1 MSTGNQRERKN
12 RRFGIMNKTWKS
24 QVGGILAIVGGV
36 IGLLGCMGLLIAI
49 TVLGTVW
56 QWGLMP
62 VNVIGILW
70 IILVPMFIC
79 GVTAIIGG
87 IFAIQRKYYGMALT
101 GAIAA
106 LFPAAIFGLGAIVF
120 TAISRD
126 EFGTEIKQEVKQ
138 VTLVQKA
145 N

>member
-1 MSTGNQRERKN
+1 MD
-12 RRFGIMNKTWKS
+12 KTWKS
-24 QVGGILAIVGGV
+24 QVGGILAIIGGV
-36 IGLLGCMGLLIAI
+36 IGLLACMGLLIAI

-62 VNVIGILW
+62 INVIGILW

-87 IFAIQRKYYGMALT
+87 VCAVQRKYYGIALA
-101 GAIAA
+101 GAITA
-106 LFPAAIFGLGAIVF
+106 LFPGWIFGIGAIVF
-120 TAISRD
+120 TAIGRG
-126 EFGTEIKQEVKQ
+126 EFVTETKPEIKQVAAAEK
-138 VTLVQKA
+138 T

>member
-1 MSTGNQRERKN
+1 MD
-12 RRFGIMNKTWKS
+12 KTWKS

-49 TVLGTVW
+49 TVLGTIW

-79 GVTAIIGG
+79 GVLAIVGG
-87 IFAIQRKYYGMALT
+87 VFAVQRKNYGMALT

-126 EFGTEIKQEVKQ
+126 EFGTESKPAVKS
-138 VTLVQKA
+138 VTAVEKT

>member
-1 MSTGNQRERKN
+1 
-12 RRFGIMNKTWKS
+12 MNKTWKS
-24 QVGGILAIVGGV
+24 QVGGILAIIGGV

-56 QWGLMP
+56 QWGMMP

-79 GVTAIIGG
+79 GVLAVIGG
-87 IFAIQRKYYGMALT
+87 IFAVQRKNYAMALT

-106 LFPAAIFGLGAIVF
+106 LFPGWIFGLGAIVF

-126 EFGTEIKQEVKQ
+126 EFGTETKPAVSPAAAAEK
-138 VTLVQKA
+138 T

>member
-1 MSTGNQRERKN
+1 MFICG
-12 RRFGIMNKTWKS
+12 
-24 QVGGILAIVGGV
+24 VLAIVGGV
-36 IGLLGCMGLLIAI
+36 
-49 TVLGTVW
+49 
-56 QWGLMP
+56 
-62 VNVIGILW
+62 
-70 IILVPMFIC
+70 
-79 GVTAIIGG
+79 
-87 IFAIQRKYYGMALT
+87 FAVQRKNYGMALT

>member
-1 MSTGNQRERKN
+1 MEKA
-12 RRFGIMNKTWKS
+12 WKS

-36 IGLLGCMGLLIAI
+36 IGLLGCIGLLIAI

-56 QWGLMP
+56 QWGLLP

-70 IILVPMFIC
+70 IVLVPTFFC

-87 IFAIQRKYYGMALT
+87 ICAVQRKHYGMALA
-101 GAIAA
+101 GAITA
-106 LFPAAIFGLGAIVF
+106 LFPGWIFGIGAIFF
-120 TAISRD
+120 TAIGRK
-126 EFGTEIKQEVKQ
+126 EFVTETKAELKQ
-138 VTLVQKA
+138 VAAAEKT

>member
-1 MSTGNQRERKN
+1 
-12 RRFGIMNKTWKS
+12 MNKTWKS
-24 QVGGILAIVGGV
+24 QVGGILAIIGGV
-36 IGLLGCMGLLIAI
+36 IGLLASMGILIAI
-49 TVLGTVW
+49 TVLNTVW
-56 QWGLMP
+56 QWGLLP

-87 IFAIQRKYYGMALT
+87 VCAVQRKHYGFALA
-101 GAIAA
+101 GAITA
-106 LFPAAIFGLGAIVF
+106 LFPGWIFGLGAIVF

-138 VTLVQKA
+138 VTSVQKA

>member
-1 MSTGNQRERKN
+1 MD
-12 RRFGIMNKTWKS
+12 KTWKS

-87 IFAIQRKYYGMALT
+87 VCAVQRKYYGIALA
-101 GAIAA
+101 GAITA
-106 LFPAAIFGLGAIVF
+106 LFPGWIFGIGAIVF
-120 TAISRD
+120 TAIGRG
-126 EFGTEIKQEVKQ
+126 EFVTETKPEIKQVAAAEK
-138 VTLVQKA
+138 T

>member
-1 MSTGNQRERKN
+1 MK
-12 RRFGIMNKTWKS
+12 KTWKS

-36 IGLLGCMGLLIAI
+36 IALLGCMGLLIAI
-49 TVLGTVW
+49 TVLGTIW

-79 GVTAIIGG
+79 GVLAIVGG
-87 IFAIQRKYYGMALT
+87 VFAVQRKNYGMALT

-106 LFPAAIFGLGAIVF
+106 LFPAGIFGLGAIVF
-120 TAISRD
+120 NAISRD

-138 VTLVQKA
+138 VTSVQEA

>member
-1 MSTGNQRERKN
+1 MEKA
-12 RRFGIMNKTWKS
+12 WKS
-24 QVGGILAIVGGV
+24 QVGGILAIIGGV

-56 QWGLMP
+56 QWGLLP

-70 IILVPMFIC
+70 IILVPMFLC

-87 IFAIQRKYYGMALT
+87 ICAVQRKHYGMALA
-101 GAIAA
+101 GAITA
-106 LFPAAIFGLGAIVF
+106 LFPGWIFGIGAIVF
-120 TAISRD
+120 TAIGRE
-126 EFGTEIKQEVKQ
+126 EFVTETKTEIKQTAAAEK
-138 VTLVQKA
+138 T

>member
-1 MSTGNQRERKN
+1 MDKA
-12 RRFGIMNKTWKS
+12 WKS

-56 QWGLMP
+56 QWGLLP

-87 IFAIQRKYYGMALT
+87 ICAVQRKYYGMALA

-106 LFPAAIFGLGAIVF
+106 LFPGWIFGIGAIVF
-120 TAISRD
+120 TAISHD
-126 EFGTEIKQEVKQ
+126 EFATEIKTEARQ
-138 VTLVQKA
+138 VAAAEKT

>member
-1 MSTGNQRERKN
+1 ME
-12 RRFGIMNKTWKS
+12 KTWKS

-49 TVLGTVW
+49 TVLGTIW

-70 IILVPMFIC
+70 IVLVPMFVC

-87 IFAIQRKYYGMALT
+87 ICAVQRIHYGLALA

-106 LFPAAIFGLGAIVF
+106 LFPGWIFGIGAIVF
-120 TAISRD
+120 TAIGRG
-126 EFGTEIKQEVKQ
+126 EFVTEIKTEAKQLAAAEKVK
-138 VTLVQKA
+138 
-145 N
+145 

>member
-1 MSTGNQRERKN
+1 MD
-12 RRFGIMNKTWKS
+12 KTWKS

-87 IFAIQRKYYGMALT
+87 ICAVQRKYYGMALA

-106 LFPAAIFGLGAIVF
+106 LFPGWIFGIGAIVF
-120 TAISRD
+120 TAIGRG
-126 EFGTEIKQEVKQ
+126 EFLTETKTENKQ
-138 VTLVQKA
+138 VAAAEKT

>member
-1 MSTGNQRERKN
+1 
-12 RRFGIMNKTWKS
+12 MNKTWKS
-24 QVGGILAIVGGV
+24 QVGGILAIIGGV

-56 QWGLMP
+56 QWGLLP

-70 IILVPMFIC
+70 IILVPMFLC

-87 IFAIQRKYYGMALT
+87 VCAVQRKNYGVALA
-101 GAIAA
+101 GAITA
-106 LFPAAIFGLGAIVF
+106 LFPGWIFGIGAIVF
-120 TAISRD
+120 TAIGRG
-126 EFGTEIKQEVKQ
+126 EFVTETKAEIKQVAAAEK
-138 VTLVQKA
+138 T

>member
-1 MSTGNQRERKN
+1 MD
-12 RRFGIMNKTWKS
+12 KTWKS

-56 QWGLMP
+56 QWGLLP

-87 IFAIQRKYYGMALT
+87 ICAVQRKYYGMALA

-106 LFPAAIFGLGAIVF
+106 LFPGWIFGIGAIVF
-120 TAISRD
+120 TAIGRG
-126 EFGTEIKQEVKQ
+126 EFLTETKTENKQ
-138 VTLVQKA
+138 VAAAEKT

>member
-1 MSTGNQRERKN
+1 MD
-12 RRFGIMNKTWKS
+12 KTWKS

-56 QWGLMP
+56 QWGLLP

-87 IFAIQRKYYGMALT
+87 ICAVQRKYYGMALA

-106 LFPAAIFGLGAIVF
+106 LFPGWIFGIGAIVF
-120 TAISRD
+120 TAISHD
-126 EFGTEIKQEVKQ
+126 EFATEIKTEASQ
-138 VTLVQKA
+138 VAAAEKT

>member
-1 MSTGNQRERKN
+1 
-12 RRFGIMNKTWKS
+12 MNKTWKS

-79 GVTAIIGG
+79 GAPGDCRRCLCGAAKKLRHGADRCHRSPFPRRNIRIGRNR
-87 IFAIQRKYYGMALT
+87 FYRH
-101 GAIAA
+101 IA
-106 LFPAAIFGLGAIVF
+106 
-120 TAISRD
+120 R
-126 EFGTEIKQEVKQ
+126 
-138 VTLVQKA
+138 
-145 N
+145 